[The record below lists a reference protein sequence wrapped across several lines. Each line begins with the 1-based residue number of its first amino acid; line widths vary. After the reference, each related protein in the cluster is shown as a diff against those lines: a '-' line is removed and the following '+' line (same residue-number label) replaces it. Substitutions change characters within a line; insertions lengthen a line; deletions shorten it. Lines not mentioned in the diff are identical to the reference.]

1 VCNIFESVRHFYKR
15 KEVLLLSLFR
25 PAVTRLD
32 VMNTRGKHV
41 SKMLTRVPTAE
52 IIRHVALESARGKE
66 ERLGY
71 GDSV

>member
-1 VCNIFESVRHFYKR
+1 VCNIFERVRHFYKR
-15 KEVLLLSLFR
+15 KEVLLFSLLR
-25 PAVTRLD
+25 PAVTRLN

-52 IIRHVALESARGKE
+52 IIRHALESARGKE
-66 ERLGY
+66 ERVGY